1 MLSVSRDTE
10 KGKAKVSISSVS
22 VLPEEG
28 PENCIGFIF
37 CLLLECLL
45 KKRWMVIYTLH
56 LELSSVHRVA
66 L

>member
-28 PENCIGFIF
+28 PENCIG

-56 LELSSVHRVA
+56 LALSSVHRVA